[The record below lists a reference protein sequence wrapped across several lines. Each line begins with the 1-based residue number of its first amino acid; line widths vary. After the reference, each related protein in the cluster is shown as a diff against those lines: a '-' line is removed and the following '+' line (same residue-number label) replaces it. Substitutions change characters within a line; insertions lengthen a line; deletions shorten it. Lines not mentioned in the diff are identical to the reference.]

1 MKLVDLT
8 LQIPQRENNH
18 PLVATDEWLL
28 SGKGMSYTGM
38 VYHFNHWSMS
48 GTYID
53 FPGHIKELDD
63 GMDASNYPL
72 EKLYEVES
80 VLLRLDRDPYSG
92 KIHADELE
100 TACGVVGRI
109 GGVIVHA
116 LGDRRFPEI
125 SGCTVSLASDAV
137 QWIVDKG
144 AHLLVSDVYENS
156 QDPENVFWHLFSAG
170 VSTVCIPDNL
180 SQLRGKVVNLT
191 VLFPRFPGV
200 TQLPCRLTAR
210 MDTESCMP

>member
-8 LQIPQRENNH
+8 LPTPPRENNH
-18 PLVATDEWLL
+18 PLVVTDEWLL
-28 SGKGMSYTGM
+28 SAKEMSYTGM

-72 EKLYEVES
+72 EKLCEVES

-92 KIHADELE
+92 KIHAEELE
-100 TACGVVGRI
+100 SACGVKGKI

-116 LGDRRFPEI
+116 LGDKRFDEI
-125 SGCTVSLASDAV
+125 PGCTVSFAADAIAWMV
-137 QWIVDKG
+137 NKG
-144 AHLLVSDVYENS
+144 VHLLVSDVYENS
-156 QDPENVFWHLFSAG
+156 NEPENVFWHLFSAG
-170 VSTVCIPDNL
+170 ISTVCVPDNL
-180 SQLRGKVVNLT
+180 NQLHGKTVNLT
-191 VLFPRFPGV
+191 VLFPRFPKV
-200 TQLPCRLTAR
+200 TQLPCRLIAK
-210 MDTESCMP
+210 MDD